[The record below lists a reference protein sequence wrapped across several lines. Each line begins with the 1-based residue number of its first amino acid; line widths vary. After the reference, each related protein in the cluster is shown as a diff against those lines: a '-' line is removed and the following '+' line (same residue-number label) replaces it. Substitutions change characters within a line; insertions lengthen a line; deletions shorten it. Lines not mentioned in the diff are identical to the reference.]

1 MLIILSARVLLFISW
16 LCHTINAT
24 LLALV
29 KGLILLLHLTLTLTM
44 RMSEDA
50 RAGKRRS
57 MSRTLPRAMLAA
69 AVIAATAAGAAVG
82 VAAALAQRG
91 SKKEGS
97 KRPYTMSRARNI
109 LPAPFSLD
117 TFAATLV
124 QLNVPF
130 DTRSQVGCWLKQ

>member
-1 MLIILSARVLLFISW
+1 
-16 LCHTINAT
+16 
-24 LLALV
+24 
-29 KGLILLLHLTLTLTM
+29 M

-97 KRPYTMSRARNI
+97 KRPYTMLRARNI